1 MECLIETTSKKLK
14 KKASCQK
21 ITESPMWEQDSVA
34 NTTYKLNIL
43 TLNIMKTQKIKFT
56 GNFGEYFG
64 WSVLLFFATV
74 FTFGLMAPYWTY
86 WNVKYFV
93 SHLEIEA

>member
-1 MECLIETTSKKLK
+1 
-14 KKASCQK
+14 
-21 ITESPMWEQDSVA
+21 
-34 NTTYKLNIL
+34 
-43 TLNIMKTQKIKFT
+43 MKTKKIKFT

-64 WSVLLFFATV
+64 WSVLLFIATL
-74 FTFGLMAPYWTY
+74 FTLGLMAPYWTY